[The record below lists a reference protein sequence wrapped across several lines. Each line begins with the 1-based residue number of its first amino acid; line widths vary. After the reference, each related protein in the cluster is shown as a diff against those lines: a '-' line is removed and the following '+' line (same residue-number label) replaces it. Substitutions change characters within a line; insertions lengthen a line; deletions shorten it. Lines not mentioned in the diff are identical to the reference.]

1 MITASCVVL
10 SGTMKDS
17 VLWLFGRMKSGYVD
31 GPHRAENDKGLLALR
46 NNGARI
52 GGQPRPSGIP
62 NTLFAY
68 V

>member
-1 MITASCVVL
+1 
-10 SGTMKDS
+10 MKDS

-31 GPHRAENDKGLLALR
+31 GPHRAANDERFLALM

-52 GGQPRPSGIP
+52 GGQPRPSGTP